1 MIDCLRA
8 VGSFFSP
15 WISDPVE
22 SPRSGEELNKLIV
35 RGMILIMPSC
45 EVLMS
50 SRFAQ
55 RSGDKAGS
63 SASGDALGRL
73 VKGSDVASNAW
84 MNAPKWRFRRAGF
97 GCFRAFDLLHQRPG
111 GYVIAL

>member
-1 MIDCLRA
+1 
-8 VGSFFSP
+8 
-15 WISDPVE
+15 
-22 SPRSGEELNKLIV
+22 
-35 RGMILIMPSC
+35 MILIMPSC

-73 VKGSDVASNAW
+73 VKGSDVESNER

-97 GCFRAFDLLHQRPG
+97 GCFRAFDSLRQRPCG
-111 GYVIAL
+111 CVTAL